1 MVSYGDLD
9 PKQRQSNSTAAK
21 KALVEKLRATLHGP
35 AAEERARARKAVH
48 DARLARAAEREA
60 VKAKLDA
67 ERAAEAARA
76 AELAAQ
82 AARDAEAERIRLEN
96 EEAERQAALLIEQK
110 AKRDERYA
118 ARKAA
123 KKVRRRGY

>member
-1 MVSYGDLD
+1 MAGYRDLD
-9 PKQRQSNSTAAK
+9 PKERQSNATAAK

-35 AAEERARARKAVH
+35 AADERAKHRQAIN
-48 DARLARAAEREA
+48 DQRLARAGEREA
-60 VKAKLDA
+60 AKAKLEA
-67 ERAAEAARA
+67 EQAAEAARA

-82 AARDAEAERIRLEN
+82 ARREEEAEKIRLEH
-96 EEAERQAALLIEQK
+96 EEAERQVALLAEQK